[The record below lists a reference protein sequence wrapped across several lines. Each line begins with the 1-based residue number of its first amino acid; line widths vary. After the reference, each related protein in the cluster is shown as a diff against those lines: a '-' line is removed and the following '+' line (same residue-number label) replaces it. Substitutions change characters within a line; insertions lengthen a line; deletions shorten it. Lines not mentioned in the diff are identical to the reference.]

1 MLDIGT
7 EVCAFDNGVLTTYTL
22 PNTIINDDMQNRSY
36 IVHTV
41 SKSSFDI
48 TMHFGNPLAPRQSYY
63 RNHDTNAELV
73 REFNVLLNSRLW
85 EKFKSVDIANIY
97 ELING
102 DILEFIYSGSASEA
116 RFKYH
121 YFESDD
127 GDVYDIKIMRDVI
140 SFMVSVTNITY
151 RNS

>member
-7 EVCAFDNGVLTTYTL
+7 EVCVFDNGVLTTYTL
-22 PNTIINDDMQNRSY
+22 PNAIINDDMQNKSY

-48 TMHFGNPLAPRQSYY
+48 TMHFGDPLVPRQSYY

-102 DILEFIYSGSASEA
+102 DILEFIYSGSSSEA